1 MRARQFSPQCVH
13 QRTTLRLTQPTKTK
27 HLAGQLLMLKQGI
40 AALIH
45 GAKLSEIG
53 RNDLQLLTEIS
64 PEHRRHDAHRIEYAA
79 AHA

>member
-1 MRARQFSPQCVH
+1 
-13 QRTTLRLTQPTKTK
+13 
-27 HLAGQLLMLKQGI
+27 MLKQGI

-45 GAKLSEIG
+45 GAKRSEIG